1 MLNNKQIANKFD
13 LLAKLMELHD
23 ENPFKIRSYANAY
36 LSLRKLEGDLSTM
49 GKENIASIPG
59 VGNAI
64 ADKIEELVTVG
75 EMQLLQ
81 KYQEITPVGIQEML
95 SIKGLGP
102 KKVKQIWKEM
112 EITAIGE
119 LLYACNENRLICY
132 KGFGEKLQEE
142 IKGKIEYFMDARGK
156 FLYAHVIHHAE
167 TIVEKLVL
175 SFPDQSFSL
184 CEDLRRKMPE
194 VSGIEIL
201 STAEINILNPILH
214 EIGVENDNDILSFSG
229 IPLTIHHTE
238 SLSFYLEL
246 FRRSGSLEFLDNM
259 SISES
264 NYHSEEEIFHSKG
277 IQFIPSEYRENK
289 EVIELYK
296 NGLTPPKLIDVTDI
310 KGIIHNHSTY
320 SDGLYSLEQMSD
332 YVKASGYE
340 YFVISDHS
348 KSAGYAGGLQE
359 ERVLMQWREIDHL
372 NQKYDDTFSVFK
384 SIESD
389 ILSDGSLDYR
399 DEILKEFDLV
409 IASVHSVLN
418 MDEERATSRLIK
430 AIENPYTRI
439 LGHPTG
445 RLLLARSGYPIDHK
459 KVIDACAA
467 NGVVM
472 ELNANPQRLDLD
484 WTWIHYCMKRDV
496 LVSINPDA
504 HSKESIHFVKY
515 GVAAARKGG
524 LTKDTCLCAKNRS
537 EFVTWLGQ
545 K

>member
-49 GKENIASIPG
+49 GKDNIASIPG

-64 ADKIEELVTVG
+64 ADKIEELVSSG

-81 KYQEITPVGIQEML
+81 KYQETTPAGIQEML

-112 EITAIGE
+112 DITTIGE
-119 LLYACNENRLICY
+119 LLYACNENRLVSY

-167 TIVEKLVL
+167 SIIEKLTTE
-175 SFPDQSFSL
+175 FSNVAFAL
-184 CEDLRRKMPE
+184 CGELRRMMPE

-201 STAEINILNPILH
+201 SVIEAKSLIPFLQD
-214 EIGVENDNDILSFSG
+214 IGVEIDNDNLVFNG
-229 IPLTIHHTE
+229 IPLTIYHMEKTA
-238 SLSFYLEL
+238 FYREL
-246 FRRSGSLEFLDNM
+246 FRRSGSEEFLGNIDY
-259 SISES
+259 SGT
-264 NYHSEEEIFHSKG
+264 NYHSEEEIFQG
-277 IQFIPSEYRENK
+277 NAVQFIPSEYRERK
-289 EVIELYK
+289 EIIELYK
-296 NGLTPPKLIDVTDI
+296 NGVTPPKLIDVTDI

-320 SDGLYSLEQMSD
+320 SDGLHSLEQMSD

-359 ERVLMQWREIDHL
+359 ERVLMQWREIEQL
-372 NQKYDDTFSVFK
+372 NQKYKDTFKVFK

-399 DEILKEFDLV
+399 DEILKGFDLV
-409 IASVHSVLN
+409 VASVHSVLN
-418 MDEERATSRLIK
+418 MDEDRATSRLIK

-445 RLLLARSGYPIDHK
+445 RLLLARSGYPINYA

-467 NGVVM
+467 NDVVM

-484 WTWIHYCMKRDV
+484 WTWIHYCMEKDV

-504 HSKESIHFVKY
+504 HSKESIHYVKY

-524 LTKDTCLCAKNRS
+524 LTQEACLCTKSRS
-537 EFVTWLGQ
+537 EFTSWLEQ